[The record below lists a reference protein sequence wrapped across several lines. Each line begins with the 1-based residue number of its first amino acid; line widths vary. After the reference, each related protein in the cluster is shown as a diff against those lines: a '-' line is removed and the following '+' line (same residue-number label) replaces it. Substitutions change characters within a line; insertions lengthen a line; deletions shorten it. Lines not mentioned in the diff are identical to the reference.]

1 VKVNVLI
8 HELHDSTRI
17 LPLAETPQLALVMSS
32 VGEGN
37 TPNRIWVDNPDTP
50 GSAFVWDTTHCLYF
64 LGDSNEPFRGELEKT
79 LVSEIIPTAAKKK
92 IYIFKIH
99 YTPQWEENLPGIF
112 ASFKKRK
119 RQLYAY
125 TAPSIEVKSPPEG
138 FELQKINK
146 EFLES
151 SIKNKL
157 DLIEEIESCWK
168 SVADFLDSG
177 WGFCVTR
184 EGKIVCRCTAEYV
197 GRGKCGI
204 GIETGEE
211 YKQLGC
217 ATAAAS
223 ALVDYCLSRGITPY
237 WDSWEDNIP
246 SIRTAQKVGFVK
258 ISDFSVHF
266 GSLDL
271 VE

>member
-1 VKVNVLI
+1 MNVLI
-8 HELHDSTRI
+8 YELHDSTRI

-37 TPNRIWVDNPDTP
+37 TPNRIWVDSLDTP
-50 GSAFVWDTTHCLYF
+50 KSAFVWDTTHCLYF
-64 LGDSNEPFRGELEKT
+64 LGDSNEPFQGELEKT
-79 LVSEIIPTAAKKK
+79 LANEIIPAAARKR

-99 YTPQWEENLPGIF
+99 YTLQWEETLPEIF
-112 ASFKKRK
+112 TSFKKRK
-119 RQLYAY
+119 RQLYAF

-146 EFLES
+146 ELLES
-151 SIKNKL
+151 SIKSKL
-157 DLIEEIESCWK
+157 DLVEEIESCWK
-168 SVADFLDSG
+168 SVADFLDKG
-177 WGFCVTR
+177 WGFCITH

-197 GRGKCGI
+197 SRGKCGI

-217 ATAAAS
+217 ATGAAS
-223 ALVDYCLSRGITPY
+223 ALVEYCLSRGVTPH
-237 WDSWEDNIP
+237 WDSWENNIP

-258 ISDFSVHF
+258 ISDFFVHF
-266 GSLDL
+266 GSVNL

>member
-1 VKVNVLI
+1 VNVLI
-8 HELHDSTRI
+8 HELNNSTKI
-17 LPLAETPQLALVMSS
+17 LPLAEPPQLALVMSS

-50 GSAFVWDTTHCLYF
+50 RSAFVWDTTHCLYF
-64 LGDSNEPFRGELEKT
+64 LGDSGEPFRGELEKT
-79 LVSEIIPTAAKKK
+79 LINEIIPIAARKK
-92 IYIFKIH
+92 IYILKIH
-99 YTPQWEENLPGIF
+99 YTPHWEKALPGIF
-112 ASFKKRK
+112 VSFKKRK

-157 DLIEEIESCWK
+157 DLVEEIESCWK
-168 SVADFLDSG
+168 SVADFLDKG
-177 WGFCVTR
+177 WGFCITHK
-184 EGKIVCRCTAEYV
+184 GKIVCRCTAEYV
-197 GRGKCGI
+197 SQGKCGI

-223 ALVDYCLSRGITPY
+223 ALVDYCLSRGITPH

-246 SIRTAQKVGFVK
+246 SIRTAQKVGFTK
-258 ISDFSVHF
+258 ISDFSVYF
-266 GSLDL
+266 GSLNL